1 MPPVS
6 LTAAVALSILI
17 TTKSDPKGQAAK
29 RAISGLAVRRAEE
42 KLMRSTQIAG
52 RQVQLNLKGHLARF
66 DEWDEDIAIGLAEGE
81 GLTLS
86 ECHWVV
92 IGFLRDYYATFE
104 HPPSPRLVVRGI
116 GAQLTLNG
124 PCTRKT
130 LETLFPDGGCKQA
143 CRVAGLP
150 DYYCPAC

>member
-1 MPPVS
+1 
-6 LTAAVALSILI
+6 
-17 TTKSDPKGQAAK
+17 
-29 RAISGLAVRRAEE
+29 
-42 KLMRSTQIAG
+42 MRSTQIAG
-52 RQVQLNLKGHLARF
+52 RQVEFNLKGHLARF

-81 GLTLS
+81 GLALS

-92 IGFLRDYYATFE
+92 IVFLRDYYATFE

-116 GAQLTLNG
+116 GAQLTMDG